1 MCDRELKDKI
11 ALVTGGSRGIGR
23 AICMRLAQM
32 GAKVFI
38 NFSSNESMAQDVKEA
53 ITAIGGEADVL
64 GFDVAN
70 AESASRAIKGLIE
83 MTGGLH
89 VLVNNAG
96 ITRDTLLPRMKQED
110 WNKVIAT
117 NLGGVF
123 NCTQAA
129 ISAMMKQ
136 RWGRVI
142 NIGSVVGRMGNA
154 GQANYAAAKAG
165 LEGFSRSVAKE
176 VASRGITVNV
186 VAPGFIETDM
196 TASLSEKYREALLSQ
211 IPVGRMG
218 RPEDVAEAVAFLATN
233 GAAYITGHV
242 LHVNG
247 GLLCD

>member
-1 MCDRELKDKI
+1 MCDMELKGKC

-23 AICMRLAQM
+23 AICIRLAQM
-32 GAKVFI
+32 GAEVFI
-38 NFSSNESMAQDVKEA
+38 NFSSNEAMAQEVKNA
-53 ITAIGGEADVL
+53 IIAMGGRAEIL

-70 AESASRAIKGLIE
+70 AEFAGRAIKSLIE

-89 VLVNNAG
+89 ILVNNAG

-110 WNKVIAT
+110 WNRVIAT
-117 NLGGVF
+117 NLSGVF
-123 NCTQAA
+123 NCIQAA

-142 NIGSVVGRMGNA
+142 NIGSVVGSMGNV

-165 LEGFSRSVAKE
+165 LEGFSRSVARE

-196 TASLSEKYREALLSQ
+196 TAGLSEKHREVLLSQ

-218 RPEDVAEAVAFLATN
+218 KPEDVAEAVAFLATN